1 MSSCNFTSDNYY
13 KDCPAK
19 MADGRNFT
27 DYRSSCTSNNL
38 IRANNSIT
46 NSFEY
51 RMFLSRNGNSIR
63 EINELYAEKKNASPG
78 HNGSIVPERTILRC
92 TPEGCDVEILDPNG
106 VGQGR
111 DYGVGA
117 DCDSLANVSNLRNR
131 VYKKTDKEQNCCG
144 QGWQSS
150 GGYPYIEN
158 NLTISPRTP
167 VGGL

>member
-1 MSSCNFTSDNYY
+1 M
-13 KDCPAK
+13 
-19 MADGRNFT
+19 
-27 DYRSSCTSNNL
+27 
-38 IRANNSIT
+38 

-63 EINELYAEKKNASPG
+63 EINELYSEKKNASPG

-111 DYGVGA
+111 DFGVGA

-158 NLTISPRTP
+158 NLTIGTFELSGDSFSVDT
-167 VGGL
+167 GQDYANALEAMKSDKLFQQYSLDE